1 MALIEMTLLRML
13 PPEIEKNNYL
23 IKMVVGANYFEIED
37 EAVDDYSPEVVK
49 VVLTAVEVTI
59 LDLVK
64 KEVH

>member
-1 MALIEMTLLRML
+1 ML